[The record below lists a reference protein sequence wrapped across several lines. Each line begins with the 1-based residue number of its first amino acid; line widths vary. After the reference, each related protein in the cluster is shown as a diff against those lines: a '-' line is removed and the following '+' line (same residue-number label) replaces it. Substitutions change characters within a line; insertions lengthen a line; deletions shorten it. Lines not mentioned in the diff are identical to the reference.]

1 MISIFDD
8 DGRADVLRYVTE
20 KYGAEKVAHIITYGT
35 MAAKSAIKDVA
46 RVTRVPLAES
56 DRLTKMIPDK
66 LPEVD
71 GKSPKVNLKNCYTY
85 VPELQHELNYGSPMI
100 RETLKYALSLEGNVR
115 NTGVHACGVIIG
127 RDDITDWVPVATATD
142 KDNEKVL
149 VTQYEGSVIESTGL
163 IKMDFLGLKTLSIIK
178 GSCGKYQGMSGRNR
192 RHRQYSN
199 RRSCYLCAF
208 LLRRPN
214 NRHIPIRIVGHAKIF
229 ARASALD
236 V

>member
-178 GSCGKYQGMSGRNR
+178 EAVENIKECRGETVDIDNIPIDDPATYA
-192 RHRQYSN
+192 
-199 RRSCYLCAF
+199 L